1 MVDVFGQFKK
11 AIDQLLLVEVSFF
24 SRDDNKVITRK
35 CVPLDFGPSRRS
47 ASNAKK
53 YHFLD
58 LQSDSQPGHPLPLL
72 PDQITVLKVLDEHF
86 KPTNYITWKF
96 EKGSWFLPRDWG
108 QFS

>member
-1 MVDVFGQFKK
+1 MADFFGQFKK

-24 SRDDNKVITRK
+24 SHDDNRVITRK

-53 YHFLD
+53 YHLTD
-58 LQSDSQPGHPLPLL
+58 LQSDGQPGHPLSLL
-72 PDQITVLKVLDEHF
+72 PEQISALKILDEHF
-86 KPTNYITWKF
+86 KPVSYITWDL
-96 EKGSWFLPRDWG
+96 EKSPWFLPRDWG